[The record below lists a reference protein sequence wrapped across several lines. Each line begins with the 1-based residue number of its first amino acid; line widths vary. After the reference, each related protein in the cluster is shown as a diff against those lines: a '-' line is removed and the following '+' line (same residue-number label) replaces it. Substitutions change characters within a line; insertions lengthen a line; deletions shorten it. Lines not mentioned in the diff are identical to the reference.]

1 MTKGY
6 LILETGE
13 EFEGDWIG
21 AEKEISGEVVF
32 NTSMTGY
39 QEMMTDPSYT
49 GQILTFCYPIIG
61 NYGINEHDDESKKI
75 ASSAVIVNDNCDE
88 PSHFQATN
96 SFSETLKEAN
106 IPGLKNV
113 DTRRL
118 VSVIRKY
125 KIVYGKL
132 AFATNKNLT
141 FQAMSNNKLKN
152 FVAQVSV
159 KAPETHGSGRYHVV
173 LVDYGYKK
181 SILQALLEN
190 KCRVTIVPYHT
201 TVDEMEALKPDGIV
215 LSNGPGDP
223 EVLAPYFPAIKEWT
237 EKYPTLGICLGHQL
251 IALAYGGKTS
261 KMPFG
266 HRGGNHPVKDIST
279 GKVSM
284 TAQNHGYVV
293 EEDSLDNSDFTVLFR
308 NVNDR
313 SVEGMK
319 HIKLPIQTVQFHPEA
334 HPGPSDTAYIFDE
347 FIQQVAVAAKK
358 GGTQAYVEA

>member
-21 AEKEISGEVVF
+21 SEREIAGEVVF

-61 NYGINEHDDESKKI
+61 NYGVNEFDDESKQI
-75 ASSAVIVNDNCDE
+75 AASAVIVSDNCDE
-88 PSHFQATN
+88 PSHYQSRH
-96 SFSETLKEAN
+96 SFSETLKAAN

-118 VSVIRKY
+118 VSAIRKY
-125 KIVYGKL
+125 KTVYGKL
-132 AFATNKNLT
+132 VAADNKNLP
-141 FQAMSNNKLKN
+141 FQAMDNSKLTN

-159 KAPETHGSGRYHVV
+159 EKPEIHGSGPYHVV

-181 SILQALLEN
+181 SILQALLKN
-190 KCRVTIVPYHT
+190 GCKVTIVPYYT
-201 TVDEMEALKPDGIV
+201 TVEQMEALNPDGIV

-223 EVLAPYFPAIKEWT
+223 QVLAPYFSAIKGWT
-237 EKYPTLGICLGHQL
+237 ERYPTLGICLGHQL

-293 EEDSLDNSDFTVLFR
+293 EEDSLADTDFQVLFR

-313 SVEGMK
+313 SVEGIK
-319 HIKLPIQTVQFHPEA
+319 HIKLPVQTVQFHPEA
-334 HPGPSDTAYIFDE
+334 HPGPSDTAYIFEE
-347 FIQQVAVAAKK
+347 FIRQVEIAAKK
-358 GGTQAYVEA
+358 GVRVYA